1 MLTFEA
7 ALELLLA
14 QATPLGAE
22 KARLEDALD
31 RILASDLE
39 ARRTSPPVA
48 VSAMDGYAV
57 LDGDLGR
64 VLDVTAESF
73 AGSPAPPMLTPGAC
87 MRVFTGA
94 PTPANADRVVV
105 QEVVERR
112 DGGGVFIPAPSPRG
126 ANIRRAG
133 SDFTAGDRLLAA
145 GTLLSPQALVAAA
158 AGDHAVVEV
167 VRKPRV
173 AVLATG
179 DELRA
184 PASTGDALSIP
195 DSVTYGVMGL
205 VARQGGD
212 VVATSRLPDRPDRLR
227 EAAAQA
233 LAQADV
239 VVVTGGASVGERDFA
254 KSMFDGL
261 GLEMLFSKVAIKPG
275 KPVWLARAGGTL
287 VLGLPG
293 NPTSAMV
300 TARLFLAPLIA
311 GLGGQ
316 DPSVAWRWRPAPLAR
331 PLQTCGEREVFHRG
345 QARLDGVVPLDNQ
358 DSSSQKALAAADLL
372 IRRRAGA
379 RALIAGELAEVL
391 DL

>member
-7 ALELLLA
+7 ALELLIA

-173 AVLATG
+173 AILATG

-184 PASTGDALSIP
+184 PAAAGDALSIP

-300 TARLFLAPLIA
+300 TARLFLAPLVSGLA
-311 GLGGQ
+311 GR
-316 DPSVAWRWRPAPLAR
+316 DPRRALNWRAAVLDGPAPEAGDRDTFLRGARTNGRLELAS
-331 PLQTCGEREVFHRG
+331 
-345 QARLDGVVPLDNQ
+345 NQ
-358 DSSSQKALAAADLL
+358 DSGAQKTLGQSECL
-372 IRRRAGA
+372 IWLPRQGGA
-379 RALIAGELAEVL
+379 QQGLRSLVF
-391 DL
+391 

>member
-73 AGSPAPPMLTPGAC
+73 AGSPAPPILTPGAC

-112 DGGGVFIPAPSPRG
+112 DGGGVFIPPPPPRG

-173 AVLATG
+173 AILATG

-184 PASTGDALSIP
+184 PAAAGDALSIP

-275 KPVWLARAGGTL
+275 KPVWLARAGGAL

-300 TARLFLAPLIA
+300 TARLFLAPLVSGLA
-311 GLGGQ
+311 GR
-316 DPSVAWRWRPAPLAR
+316 DPRRALNWRAAVLDGPAPEAGDRDTFLRGARTNGLLELAS
-331 PLQTCGEREVFHRG
+331 
-345 QARLDGVVPLDNQ
+345 NQ
-358 DSSSQKALAAADLL
+358 DSGAQKTLGQSECL
-372 IRRRAGA
+372 IWLPRQGGA
-379 RALIAGELAEVL
+379 QQGLRSLVF
-391 DL
+391 